1 MKYSDDYM
9 YAKDIDW
16 FCVINDNYI
25 HAASAGGILPEPI
38 NDREKLRKLQKQVYD
53 LSPIFLDEDIIIN
66 NSFINER
73 FYNNNEKKS
82 DYLQSFM
89 SMAKKGFVSMDR
101 TNLFDLDDQR
111 YHIVCMPKYKK
122 PIEGL
127 NEIFKIRIE
136 GISFQKPEN
145 GIKLFDYCK

>member
-1 MKYSDDYM
+1 M
-9 YAKDIDW
+9 
-16 FCVINDNYI
+16 F
-25 HAASAGGILPEPI
+25 L
-38 NDREKLRKLQKQVYD
+38 KQQLKKKRLSTIVY
-53 LSPIFLDEDIIIN
+53 EHG
-66 NSFINER
+66 
-73 FYNNNEKKS
+73 
-82 DYLQSFM
+82 
-89 SMAKKGFVSMDR
+89 KKGFVSMDR

>member
-25 HAASAGGILPEPI
+25 HAASAVGIQPEPI

-66 NSFINER
+66 HSFINER
-73 FYNNNEKKS
+73 FYDNNEEKNEYRYYLEQLPMEG
-82 DYLQSFM
+82 DYDNE
-89 SMAKKGFVSMDR
+89 VHRYID
-101 TNLFDLDDQR
+101 NL
-111 YHIVCMPKYKK
+111 
-122 PIEGL
+122 E
-127 NEIFKIRIE
+127 NEIRHQNKE
-136 GISFQKPEN
+136 D
-145 GIKLFDYCK
+145 FDYCVDQLVDYYYQNQEIYFDNNAE